1 MGSKRTSGL
10 NYCIT
15 IKLPNVHKICK
26 VLETIVGGVSW
37 NRAICLMTGKEHTP
51 PHFKVKSPSSI
62 RRVRQE
68 LRTGNRGTSC
78 QGYYSENGKLNF
90 VA

>member
-1 MGSKRTSGL
+1 
-10 NYCIT
+10 
-15 IKLPNVHKICK
+15 
-26 VLETIVGGVSW
+26 
-37 NRAICLMTGKEHTP
+37 MTGKEHTP

-62 RRVRQE
+62 HRVGQE

-90 VA
+90 VAWGK